1 MIAMSWLNR
10 FSNLFRSR
18 ALSRELDDELQFHL
32 ESRTEDNIAAGM
44 SQAQARQD
52 AARRFGNRTLTKEQT
67 REANIF
73 GWVEAVA
80 QDLRHGY
87 RMFAKNPGFT
97 AVAVISVALG
107 TGANT
112 AMFSAADAL
121 LLRPLPVASPGEL
134 VNIGSDFFNS
144 FSRFTVMSYPNYIDI
159 RDRSASF
166 NGLLAFASVTTGF
179 AARAHCRR

>member
-1 MIAMSWLNR
+1 
-10 FSNLFRSR
+10 
-18 ALSRELDDELQFHL
+18 
-32 ESRTEDNIAAGM
+32 
-44 SQAQARQD
+44 
-52 AARRFGNRTLTKEQT
+52 
-67 REANIF
+67 
-73 GWVEAVA
+73 
-80 QDLRHGY
+80 
-87 RMFAKNPGFT
+87 MFAKNSGFT
-97 AVAVISVALG
+97 AVAVISLALG

-121 LLRPLPVASPGEL
+121 LLRPLPVASPGEP
-134 VNIGSDFFNS
+134 VNIGLDFFNS